1 MHNIDRTLM
10 EYTPEM
16 QSFET
21 EQFEYQPEVFGEAG
35 AGEVF
40 GEAELMELAA
50 ELLEVQSE
58 QELDRFLGDLVSRA
72 GRAVGRFVSS
82 PTGQALGGLLKG
94 AAKRALPVAGAALG
108 TYLGGPAGAQIG
120 GQLASAA
127 GQMFG
132 LELEGL
138 SGEDREFEV
147 AKGFVRFASEAVK
160 NATASPAGADPRA
173 TATAAA
179 VAAAKQYAPGLLAA
193 SAGTATEGVGALAGR
208 GRSGRWIRRG
218 NRIVLLGV

>member
-1 MHNIDRTLM
+1 MHNIDRTLT

-16 QSFET
+16 QTFET
-21 EQFEYQPEVFGEAG
+21 EQFEYQPEATGEAV

-40 GEAELMELAA
+40 GETELMELAA
-50 ELLEVQSE
+50 GLLEVQNE

-72 GRAVGRFVSS
+72 GRAVGQFVSS
-82 PTGQALGGLLKG
+82 PTGQALGGILKG
-94 AAKRALPVAGAALG
+94 AARQALPIAGAALG
-108 TYLGGPAGAQIG
+108 GYIGGPTGAKIG

-138 SGEDREFEV
+138 SSEDQEFEV
-147 AKGFVRFASEAVK
+147 AKGFVRFACEAVK
-160 NATASPAGADPRA
+160 NATAAAGADPRA

-179 VAAAKQYAPGLLAA
+179 VAAAKRHAPGLLSSTAGAA
-193 SAGTATEGVGALAGR
+193 AAGLAGLAGR

-218 NRIVLLGV
+218 NRIVLFGV

>member
-10 EYTPEM
+10 EHIPEM
-16 QSFET
+16 TLET
-21 EQFEYQPEVFGEAG
+21 EEYEYQPEALGEMAP
-35 AGEVF
+35 GEVL

-58 QELDRFLGDLVSRA
+58 QELDRFLGNLISRA
-72 GRAVGRFVSS
+72 GRAVGQFVSS

-94 AAKRALPVAGAALG
+94 AAKKALPMVGGALG
-108 TYLGGPAGAQIG
+108 GYLGGPAGARVG
-120 GQLASAA
+120 GQIASTA

-138 SGEDREFEV
+138 SAEDQEYEV
-147 AKGFVRFASEAVK
+147 AKGFVRFAGEAVK
-160 NATASPAGADPRA
+160 NAASAPPGADPRA
-173 TATAAA
+173 AARGGA
-179 VAAAKQYAPGLLAA
+179 VAAAKRHAPGLLGTSPAA
-193 SAGTATEGVGALAGR
+193 AMTGAAGR
-208 GRSGRWIRRG
+208 GHTGRWIRRG

>member
-16 QSFET
+16 ETFEA
-21 EQFEYQPEVFGEAG
+21 EQFEYQPEMTGEAT

-40 GEAELMELAA
+40 GETELMELAA
-50 ELLEVQSE
+50 GLLEVQNE

-72 GRAVGRFVSS
+72 GRAVGQFVSS
-82 PTGQALGGLLKG
+82 PTGQALGGILKG
-94 AAKRALPVAGAALG
+94 AAKQALPIAGAALG
-108 TYLGGPAGAQIG
+108 GYFGGPTGAKIG
-120 GQLASAA
+120 GQLASSA
-127 GQMFG
+127 GRMFG

-147 AKGFVRFASEAVK
+147 AKGFVRFAGEAVK
-160 NATASPAGADPRA
+160 NATASPGSADPRA
-173 TATAAA
+173 AATAAA
-179 VAAAKQYAPGLLAA
+179 IAAAKQHAPGLLSPAA
-193 SAGTATEGVGALAGR
+193 GATGLAAH

-218 NRIVLLGV
+218 NRIVLFGA